1 MPSLSIPT
9 PLPTAHSLS
18 RRARTSLRAFSP
30 PALALFSLALASL
43 LTTACH
49 SLPPSKPLAE
59 LTPTEQS
66 GHRVYES
73 RCASCHY
80 ANSQRALHGPGLQ
93 GIFKLPYLPSGA
105 PANDENV
112 RNVIL
117 RGRNTMP
124 AFSRDL
130 SDDQINDLLAYL
142 HTL

>member
-1 MPSLSIPT
+1 MSPLSLPSSTLDASPPPHT
-9 PLPTAHSLS
+9 
-18 RRARTSLRAFSP
+18 LRALSLAALAL
-30 PALALFSLALASL
+30 PALAVALFTL
-43 LTTACH
+43 TACH

-66 GHRVYES
+66 GYRIYQS

-80 ANSQRALHGPGLQ
+80 PNSQRSLHGPGLQ

-105 PANDENV
+105 PANDDSV

-117 RGRNTMP
+117 RGRNSMP
-124 AFSRDL
+124 AFSNDL
-130 SDDQINDLLAYL
+130 TPPQITDLLAYL